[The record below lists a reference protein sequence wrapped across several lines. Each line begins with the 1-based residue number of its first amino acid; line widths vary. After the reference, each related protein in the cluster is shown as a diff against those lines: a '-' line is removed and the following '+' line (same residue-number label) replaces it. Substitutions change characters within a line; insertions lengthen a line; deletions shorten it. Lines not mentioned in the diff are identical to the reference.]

1 MPFRLLKI
9 VLKYIHTHLNL
20 CLNFNILKRVMALYE
35 TICVKLL
42 KIVKI
47 LLEVSHLIHE
57 EGILELEFHQFSKP
71 NEIMDLDGNHQ

>member
-1 MPFRLLKI
+1 
-9 VLKYIHTHLNL
+9 
-20 CLNFNILKRVMALYE
+20 MALYE